1 MGLQWGCMG
10 EGKGKIKV
18 VVNSVEQL
26 MFCAVNLLS
35 YNSIQLQLSLY
46 KFSLVVVRTI
56 SLVSFHLWWMLGG
69 SVQN

>member
-18 VVNSVEQL
+18 VVNSLEQL
-26 MFCAVNLLS
+26 MFYAVNLLS
-35 YNSIQLQLSLY
+35 YNSIQLQSSLY
-46 KFSLVVVRTI
+46 NFSLVVRKI
-56 SLVSFHLWWMLGG
+56 SLVCFHLWCMLVG